1 MVLQKQHHPQLP
13 KKHQQSKSM
22 RRKIPVFKVNVQP
35 GADYDQLH
43 EIPEVKEVV
52 IEEVLFA
59 IQDAIKRKKSSI
71 ELFEVA
77 NSGYYLELKKDK
89 FKPSLETAIEYFIEK
104 EDYTKCA
111 ECRDL
116 INKL

>member
-1 MVLQKQHHPQLP
+1 MKRQ
-13 KKHQQSKSM
+13 
-22 RRKIPVFKVNVQP
+22 IPVFRVNVQP
-35 GADYDQLH
+35 GASYDQLH

-52 IEEVLFA
+52 IEEVIIA
-59 IQDAIKRKKSSI
+59 VKDAIRRKKSSI

-77 NSGYYLELKKDK
+77 NSDYYLELKKDQ
-89 FKPSLETAIEYFIEK
+89 FKTSLETALEYFVEK
-104 EDYTKCA
+104 EEYDRCI

>member
-1 MVLQKQHHPQLP
+1 MKRQ
-13 KKHQQSKSM
+13 
-22 RRKIPVFKVNVQP
+22 IPVFRVNVQP
-35 GADYDQLH
+35 GASYDQLH

-52 IEEVLFA
+52 IEEVIVA
-59 IQDAIKRKKSSI
+59 VREAIKRKKSSI

-77 NSGYYLELKKDK
+77 NSDYYLELKKDQ
-89 FKPSLETAIEYFIEK
+89 FKTSLETALEYFVEK
-104 EDYTKCA
+104 EEYDRCI

>member
-1 MVLQKQHHPQLP
+1 MKRQ
-13 KKHQQSKSM
+13 
-22 RRKIPVFKVNVQP
+22 IPVFRVSVQP
-35 GADYDQLH
+35 GASYDQLH

-52 IEEVLFA
+52 IEEVIYA
-59 IQDAIKRKKSSI
+59 IKDAIKRKKSKI

-77 NSGYYLELKKDK
+77 NSDYYLQLNKDK
-89 FKPSLETAIEYFIEK
+89 FKPSLEAAIEYFVEK
-104 EDYTKCA
+104 EEYDRCI

>member
-1 MVLQKQHHPQLP
+1 MKRQ
-13 KKHQQSKSM
+13 
-22 RRKIPVFKVNVQP
+22 IPVFRVNVQP
-35 GADYDQLH
+35 GASYDQLH

-52 IEEVLFA
+52 IEEVIVA
-59 IQDAIKRKKSSI
+59 VREAIKRKKSSI

-77 NSGYYLELKKDK
+77 NSDYYLELKKDQ
-89 FKPSLETAIEYFIEK
+89 FKISLETALEYFVEK
-104 EDYTKCA
+104 EEYDRCI

>member
-1 MVLQKQHHPQLP
+1 MKRQ
-13 KKHQQSKSM
+13 
-22 RRKIPVFKVNVQP
+22 IPVFRVSVQP
-35 GADYDQLH
+35 GASYDQLH

-52 IEEVLFA
+52 IEEVIYA
-59 IQDAIKRKKSSI
+59 IKDAIKRKKSKI

-77 NSGYYLELKKDK
+77 NSDYYLELKKDQ
-89 FKPSLETAIEYFIEK
+89 FKPSLEAAIEYFIEK
-104 EDYTKCA
+104 EEYDRCI

>member
-1 MVLQKQHHPQLP
+1 MK
-13 KKHQQSKSM
+13 
-22 RRKIPVFKVNVQP
+22 RKIPVFKVRVQP
-35 GADYDQLH
+35 GASYDQLH

-52 IEEVLFA
+52 IEEIITA
-59 IQDAIKRKKSSI
+59 IKDAIKRKKSSI

-77 NSGYYLELKKDK
+77 DSDYYLELKKDQ
-89 FKPSLETAIEYFIEK
+89 FKPSLETAIEYFVKK
-104 EDYTKCA
+104 EEYERCI

>member
-1 MVLQKQHHPQLP
+1 MKRQ
-13 KKHQQSKSM
+13 
-22 RRKIPVFKVNVQP
+22 IPVFRVHVQP
-35 GADYDQLH
+35 GADYNQLH

-52 IEEVLFA
+52 IEEVIVA
-59 IQDAIKRKKSSI
+59 VRDAIKRKSSI

-77 NSGYYLELKKDK
+77 NSDYYLQLNKDK
-89 FKPSLETAIEYFIEK
+89 FKPSLEAAIEYFVEK
-104 EDYTKCA
+104 EEYDRCI

>member
-1 MVLQKQHHPQLP
+1 MKRQ
-13 KKHQQSKSM
+13 
-22 RRKIPVFKVNVQP
+22 IPVFRVNVQP
-35 GADYDQLH
+35 GASYDQLH

-52 IEEVLFA
+52 IEEVIVAVREA
-59 IQDAIKRKKSSI
+59 IRRKKSSI

-77 NSGYYLELKKDK
+77 NSDYYLELKKDQ
-89 FKPSLETAIEYFIEK
+89 FKISLETALEYFVEK
-104 EDYTKCA
+104 EEYDRCI

>member
-1 MVLQKQHHPQLP
+1 
-13 KKHQQSKSM
+13 M
-22 RRKIPVFKVNVQP
+22 RRSLSPSPTRRQSRDSNGSARSISTNTNLRNFT
-35 GADYDQLH
+35 

-52 IEEVLFA
+52 IEEVIIA
-59 IQDAIKRKKSSI
+59 VKDAIKRKKSSI

-77 NSGYYLELKKDK
+77 NSDYYLQLSKDK
-89 FKPSLETAIEYFIEK
+89 FKPSLEAAIEYFVEK
-104 EDYTKCA
+104 EEYDRCI

>member
-1 MVLQKQHHPQLP
+1 MKRQ
-13 KKHQQSKSM
+13 
-22 RRKIPVFKVNVQP
+22 IPVFRVSVQP
-35 GADYDQLH
+35 GASYDQLH

-52 IEEVLFA
+52 IEEVIIA
-59 IQDAIKRKKSSI
+59 VKDAIKRKKSSI

-77 NSGYYLELKKDK
+77 NSDYYLQLSKDK
-89 FKPSLETAIEYFIEK
+89 FKPSLEAAIEYFVEK
-104 EDYTKCA
+104 EEYDRCI

>member
-1 MVLQKQHHPQLP
+1 
-13 KKHQQSKSM
+13 
-22 RRKIPVFKVNVQP
+22 VFRVNVQP
-35 GADYDQLH
+35 GASYDQLH

-52 IEEVLFA
+52 IEEVIVAVREA
-59 IQDAIKRKKSSI
+59 IRRKKSSI

-77 NSGYYLELKKDK
+77 NSDYYLELKKDQ
-89 FKPSLETAIEYFIEK
+89 FKSSLETVLEYFVEK
-104 EDYTKCA
+104 EEYDRCI

>member
-1 MVLQKQHHPQLP
+1 MKRQ
-13 KKHQQSKSM
+13 
-22 RRKIPVFKVNVQP
+22 IPVFRVHVQP
-35 GADYDQLH
+35 GASYDQLH

-52 IEEVLFA
+52 IEEVIVA
-59 IQDAIKRKKSSI
+59 IKDAVKRKKSSI

-77 NSGYYLELKKDK
+77 NSDYYLQLNKDK
-89 FKPSLETAIEYFIEK
+89 FKPSLEAAIEYFVEK
-104 EDYTKCA
+104 EEYDRCI

>member
-1 MVLQKQHHPQLP
+1 MK
-13 KKHQQSKSM
+13 
-22 RRKIPVFKVNVQP
+22 RKIPVFKVRVQP
-35 GADYDQLH
+35 GASYDQLH

-52 IEEVLFA
+52 IEEIITA
-59 IQDAIKRKKSSI
+59 IKDAIKRKKSSI

-77 NSGYYLELKKDK
+77 DSDYYLELKKDQ
-89 FKPSLETAIEYFIEK
+89 FKPSLETAIEYFVKK
-104 EDYTKCA
+104 EEYDRCI

>member
-1 MVLQKQHHPQLP
+1 MKRQ
-13 KKHQQSKSM
+13 
-22 RRKIPVFKVNVQP
+22 IPVFRVNVQP
-35 GADYDQLH
+35 GASYDQLH

-52 IEEVLFA
+52 IEEVIVAVREA
-59 IQDAIKRKKSSI
+59 IRRKKSSI

-77 NSGYYLELKKDK
+77 NSDYYLELKKDQ
-89 FKPSLETAIEYFIEK
+89 FKTSLETALEYFVEK
-104 EDYTKCA
+104 EEYDRCI

>member
-1 MVLQKQHHPQLP
+1 MKRQ
-13 KKHQQSKSM
+13 
-22 RRKIPVFKVNVQP
+22 IPVFRVNVQP
-35 GADYDQLH
+35 GASYDQLH

-52 IEEVLFA
+52 IEEVIVAVREA
-59 IQDAIKRKKSSI
+59 IRRKKSSI

-77 NSGYYLELKKDK
+77 NSDYYLELKKDQ
-89 FKPSLETAIEYFIEK
+89 FKISLETALEYFIEK
-104 EDYTKCA
+104 EEYDRCI

>member
-1 MVLQKQHHPQLP
+1 MKRQ
-13 KKHQQSKSM
+13 
-22 RRKIPVFKVNVQP
+22 IPVFRVNVQP
-35 GADYDQLH
+35 GASYDQLH

-52 IEEVLFA
+52 IEEVIVA
-59 IQDAIKRKKSSI
+59 VREAIKRKKSSI

-77 NSGYYLELKKDK
+77 NSNYYLELKKDQ
-89 FKPSLETAIEYFIEK
+89 FKSSLETALEYFIEK
-104 EDYTKCA
+104 EEYDRCI

>member
-1 MVLQKQHHPQLP
+1 MKRQ
-13 KKHQQSKSM
+13 
-22 RRKIPVFKVNVQP
+22 IPVFRVNVQP
-35 GADYDQLH
+35 GASYDQLH

-52 IEEVLFA
+52 IEEVIIAVKEA
-59 IQDAIKRKKSSI
+59 IRRKKSSI

-77 NSGYYLELKKDK
+77 NSDYYLELKKDQ
-89 FKPSLETAIEYFIEK
+89 FKTSLETALEYFVEK
-104 EDYTKCA
+104 EEYDRCI